1 MKELDISEAL
11 KDWLAPKDLAS
22 LDKLVKYLEELGE
35 KAKNIKTMDDA
46 YDFAKNDLGM
56 KCTKKEFNEG
66 AKYLEYIGDQIK
78 KETAKA
84 EDQAKNAYLDAV
96 AVYMTA
102 EKQLSEAQGE
112 YAKYSKKLEAEI
124 KANRKLAPKYIEKA
138 AKEREKETK
147 KFNEEVK
154 KVLESKDAK
163 QFLDYVKNFEDLG
176 KKFSKAKN
184 TKEAYKLASKL
195 GLDCSWDEFK
205 EYAKQLGIYK
215 G

>member
-11 KDWLAPKDLAS
+11 KDWLTPKDLAS

-78 KETAKA
+78 KETSKA

-195 GLDCSWDEFK
+195 GLDCSWDDFK
-205 EYAKQLGIYK
+205 EYAKYLGIYK

>member
-11 KDWLAPKDLAS
+11 KDWLTPKDLAS

-66 AKYLEYIGDQIK
+66 AKYLEYIGDQVK

-163 QFLDYVKNFEDLG
+163 EFLDYVKNFEDLG